1 MVVGHRN
8 SPVGHGTLG
17 IFLRYL
23 RESLVCFLVPK
34 RMEHRHRAIEL
45 RLKRRITRS
54 REIYF
59 TKLSDVTGRMF
70 MLMLSNGWRD
80 ECPRKSNY
88 RDEGK
93 RSHEKVLLRLRVNF
107 RAFFHK
113 LFCFFL
119 EPDFECDFFSDPLR
133 RCEFPNIFGDFHRA
147 KVRTTHAAEMC
158 ALGAFG
164 RKSFIVK
171 FARGFRIE

>member
-1 MVVGHRN
+1 MVVRHRN

-23 RESLVCFLVPK
+23 RKSLVCFLVPK

-45 RLKRRITRS
+45 RLKRRIIRS

-59 TKLSDVTGRMF
+59 TKLSDVTRRMF
-70 MLMLSNGWRD
+70 MLMLSNGRRD
-80 ECPRKSNY
+80 ECPGKSNY

-93 RSHEKVLLRLRVNF
+93 RSHEKVLLRLCVNF

-119 EPDFECDFFSDPLR
+119 KPDFESDFFADLLLHS
-133 RCEFPNIFGDFHRA
+133 EFPNIFGDFHRA
-147 KVRTTHAAEMC
+147 KVRTAHAAEMC
-158 ALGAFG
+158 SLGAFG
-164 RKSFIVK
+164 GK
-171 FARGFRIE
+171 GFVMEL